1 MVIKRVGA
9 LSVAK
14 IAGVVYAGI
23 GLLIGLVFAL
33 IGMSGLATGLAAEN
47 SGGPMLGAMFG
58 IGAIVLMPIC
68 YGLIGFIGTLIAAT
82 IFNMAARMTG
92 GLEIEVQ

>member
-14 IAGVVYAGI
+14 IAAVVYAGI
-23 GLLIGLVFAL
+23 GLLIGAVFAL
-33 IGMSGLATGLAAEN
+33 IGMTGLATGLAADN
-47 SGGPMLGAMFG
+47 SSGPMVGAMFG
-58 IGAIVLMPIC
+58 IGAIVFMPIL
-68 YGLIGFIGTLIAAT
+68 YGIMGFIGTLIGATVFNLAAK
-82 IFNMAARMTG
+82 MTG